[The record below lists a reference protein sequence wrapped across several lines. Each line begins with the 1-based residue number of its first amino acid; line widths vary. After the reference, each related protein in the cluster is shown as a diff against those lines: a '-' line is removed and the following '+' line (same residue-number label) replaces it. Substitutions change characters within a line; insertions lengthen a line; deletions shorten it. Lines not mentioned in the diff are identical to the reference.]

1 MRTKDITNKIIN
13 TSIDFKFNYN
23 DENFYIT
30 FYSLNKLLYFAQKE
44 MIKKYNRRIIDSEIT
59 ANSTGPFIEET
70 KEIFYKYIYEKIK
83 EKQKEEIALPPSVND
98 IIFNVVQQYG
108 SLSDQE
114 IGLLSKREKAYQE
127 AILNKNSNIITE
139 SLIKETI
146 LEERPYIKTYKK

>member
-23 DENFYIT
+23 DENFYTT
-30 FYSLNKLLYFAQKE
+30 FYSLNKLLYFAQKQ
-44 MIKKYNRRIIDSEIT
+44 MIKKYNRCIIDSEII

-70 KEIFYKYIYEKIK
+70 KEIFYKYTYEKIK

>member
-23 DENFYIT
+23 DENFYTT
-30 FYSLNKLLYFAQKE
+30 FYSLNKLLYFAQKQ
-44 MIKKYNRRIIDSEIT
+44 MIKKYNRCIIDSEII

-70 KEIFYKYIYEKIK
+70 KEIFYKYTYEKIK

-114 IGLLSKREKAYQE
+114 IGLLSKREKTYQE

>member
-23 DENFYIT
+23 DENFYTT
-30 FYSLNKLLYFAQKE
+30 FYSLNKLLYFAQKQ
-44 MIKKYNRRIIDSEIT
+44 MIKKYNRCIIDSEII

-70 KEIFYKYIYEKIK
+70 KEIFYKYTYEKIK

-127 AILNKNSNIITE
+127 AILNKKTNIITE

-146 LEERPYIKTYKK
+146 LVERPYIKTYKK

>member
-23 DENFYIT
+23 DENFYTT
-30 FYSLNKLLYFAQKE
+30 FYSLNKLLYFAQKQ
-44 MIKKYNRRIIDSEIT
+44 MIKKYNRCIIDSEII

-70 KEIFYKYIYEKIK
+70 KEIFYKYTYEKIK

-146 LEERPYIKTYKK
+146 LVERPYIKTYKK